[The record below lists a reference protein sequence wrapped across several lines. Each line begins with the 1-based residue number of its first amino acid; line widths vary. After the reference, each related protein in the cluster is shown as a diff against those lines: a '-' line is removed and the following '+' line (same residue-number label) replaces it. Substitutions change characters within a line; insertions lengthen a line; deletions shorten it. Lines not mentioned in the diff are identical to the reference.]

1 MTTSS
6 GISIS
11 KERPAKD
18 NNGQA
23 AATTSKPAVQAV
35 PKKVLYEQPLNERI
49 RTFLR
54 LEYLFKQASYHLPGE
69 SEWDSRATLTC
80 ILEILDI
87 FGNTNL
93 KSETLKE
100 LERHSANLKRH
111 EQNPDIDHTQLNSLL
126 SEINTRMEGMHKV
139 NGQIANDLKASE
151 FLISVRK
158 RCAIPGGTCDFDIPA
173 FHYWLQQP
181 TIDRTRDLAHWLGNF
196 DAIGQAIQLILKLT
210 RNSTSMQLTLAS
222 GGVYQRTLDPNR
234 PCQLVRI
241 ALPSGLPYFAE
252 LSGGRHRFTARF
264 MKFSTAGVRAK
275 QTDEDIEFELAC
287 CVI

>member
-6 GISIS
+6 GTIV

-18 NNGQA
+18 DA
-23 AATTSKPAVQAV
+23 APANATPDTPPRKV
-35 PKKVLYEQPLNERI
+35 PEKVLYEQPLNERI

-54 LEYLFKQASYHLPGE
+54 LEYLFKQASYHLPRE

-100 LERHSANLKRH
+100 LERHSASMKRH
-111 EQNPDIDHTQLNSLL
+111 EQNPDIDHAQLGCLL
-126 SEINTRMEGMHKV
+126 SEISARMDGMHQV
-139 NGQIANDLKASE
+139 NGQIANELKASE
-151 FLISVRK
+151 FLVSIRK
-158 RCAIPGGTCDFDIPA
+158 RCAIPGGTCDFDLPA
-173 FHYWLQQP
+173 FHYWLKQP
-181 TIDRTRDLAHWLGNF
+181 SKDRTRDLSIWLGHF

-210 RNSTSMQLTLAS
+210 RNSTAMQLTLAR

-241 ALPSGLPYFAE
+241 ALSPDLPYFAE

-264 MKFSTAGVRAK
+264 MMFPNAAARAK
-275 QTDEDIEFELAC
+275 QTDQDIEFELAC

>member
-1 MTTSS
+1 MSTSS
-6 GISIS
+6 GTSAS
-11 KERPAKD
+11 QQQPATD
-18 NNGQA
+18 RHTPDE
-23 AATTSKPAVQAV
+23 ATAGKPVRSV
-35 PKKVLYEQPLNERI
+35 PAKVLYEQPLNERI

-54 LEYLFKQASYHLPGE
+54 LEYLFKQAAYHLSRE

-111 EQNPDIDHTQLNSLL
+111 EQNPDIDHDHLDSLL
-126 SEINTRMEGMHKV
+126 ENLNARMEGMHQV

-151 FLISVRK
+151 FLVSVRK
-158 RCAIPGGTCDFDIPA
+158 RSAIPGGTCDFDIPA
-173 FHYWLQQP
+173 FHYWLKQP
-181 TIDRTRDLAHWLGNF
+181 ARVRTHDLAHWLGNF

-210 RNSTSMQLTLAS
+210 RESAAMKMTLAS

-241 ALPSGLPYFAE
+241 ALSPDAPYFAE

-264 MKFSTAGVRAK
+264 MTFSTADERAR
-275 QTDEDIEFELAC
+275 QTDQDVEFELAC

>member
-6 GISIS
+6 GTIV
-11 KERPAKD
+11 KEGPAKD
-18 NNGQA
+18 DVRPAN
-23 AATTSKPAVQAV
+23 ATPGKPSLKA
-35 PKKVLYEQPLNERI
+35 PEKVLYEQPLNERI

-54 LEYLFKQASYHLPGE
+54 LEYLFKQASYHLPRE

-100 LERHSANLKRH
+100 LERHSAGIKRH
-111 EQNPDIDHTQLNSLL
+111 EQNPDIDHTQLSSLL
-126 SEINTRMEGMHKV
+126 SEIGARMDGMHQV
-139 NGQIANDLKASE
+139 NGQIANQLKASE
-151 FLISVRK
+151 FLVSIRK
-158 RCAIPGGTCDFDIPA
+158 RCAIPGGTCDFDLPA
-173 FHYWLQQP
+173 FHYWLKQP
-181 TIDRTRDLAHWLGNF
+181 SKNRTRDLALWLGHF
-196 DAIGQAIQLILKLT
+196 DAIGQAIQLILQLT
-210 RNSTSMQLTLAS
+210 RNSTAMQLTLAN

-241 ALPSGLPYFAE
+241 ALSPDLPYFAE

-264 MKFSTAGVRAK
+264 MMFPNAAARAK
-275 QTDEDIEFELAC
+275 QTDQDVEFGLAC

>member
-6 GISIS
+6 STS
-11 KERPAKD
+11 TTKERAGID
-18 NNGQA
+18 NNNQA
-23 AATTSKPAVQAV
+23 AASPNKAAVQAV
-35 PKKVLYEQPLNERI
+35 QKNILYEQPLNERI

-54 LEYLFKQASYHLPGE
+54 LEYLFKQAAYHLPRE

-80 ILEILDI
+80 ILEILEI

-111 EQNPDIDHTQLNSLL
+111 EQNPDVDHAQLNSLL
-126 SEINTRMEGMHKV
+126 TEIHARMDGMHRV

-151 FLISVRK
+151 FLVSVRK
-158 RCAIPGGTCDFDIPA
+158 RCAIPGGTCDFDVPA

-181 TIDRTRDLAHWLGNF
+181 AMDRTRDLAHWLGNF

-210 RNSTSMQLTLAS
+210 RNSMAMQLTLAS
-222 GGVYQRTLDPNR
+222 GGIYQRNLDPNR

-241 ALPSGLPYFAE
+241 ALAPDRPYFAE

-264 MKFSTAGVRAK
+264 MKFSTADARAI
-275 QTDEDIEFELAC
+275 QTDEDVEFELAC
-287 CVI
+287 CAI

>member
-1 MTTSS
+1 MSSRAETSTAERTT
-6 GISIS
+6 
-11 KERPAKD
+11 KTDEPLKD
-18 NNGQA
+18 TKPGKRVR
-23 AATTSKPAVQAV
+23 ATPD
-35 PKKVLYEQPLNERI
+35 KVLYEQPLNERI

-100 LERHSANLKRH
+100 LERHSATLKRH
-111 EQNPDIDHTQLNSLL
+111 AQHPDVDHNHLNSLL
-126 SEINTRMEGMHKV
+126 SDLNDRMEGMHRV

-151 FLISVRK
+151 FLVSVRK

-173 FHYWLQQP
+173 FHYWLKQP
-181 TIDRTRDLAHWLGNF
+181 DKIRSRDLAHWLSHF

-210 RNSTSMQLTLAS
+210 RDSAAMKLTLAR
-222 GGVYQRTLDPNR
+222 GGVYQRTLDPNH

-241 ALPSGLPYFAE
+241 ALPAGVPLFAE

-264 MKFSTAGVRAK
+264 MAFSTADARAR
-275 QTDEDIEFELAC
+275 QTDQDVEFELAC
-287 CVI
+287 CIL

>member
-6 GISIS
+6 GTIV

-18 NNGQA
+18 DA
-23 AATTSKPAVQAV
+23 APANATPDTPPRKV
-35 PKKVLYEQPLNERI
+35 PEKVLYEQPLNERI

-54 LEYLFKQASYHLPGE
+54 LEYLFKQASYHLPRE

-100 LERHSANLKRH
+100 LERHSASMKRH
-111 EQNPDIDHTQLNSLL
+111 EQNPDIDHAQLGSLL
-126 SEINTRMEGMHKV
+126 SEISARMEGMHQV
-139 NGQIANDLKASE
+139 NGQIANELKASE
-151 FLISVRK
+151 FLVSIRK
-158 RCAIPGGTCDFDIPA
+158 RCAIPGGTCDFDLPA
-173 FHYWLQQP
+173 FHYWLKQP
-181 TIDRTRDLAHWLGNF
+181 SKDRTRDLSIWLGHF
-196 DAIGQAIQLILKLT
+196 DAIGQAIQLILRLT
-210 RNSTSMQLTLAS
+210 RNSTAMQLTLAR

-241 ALPSGLPYFAE
+241 ALSPDLPYFAE

-264 MKFSTAGVRAK
+264 MMFPNAAARAK
-275 QTDEDIEFELAC
+275 QTDQDIEFELAC

>member
-1 MTTSS
+1 MSTSS
-6 GISIS
+6 GTSVS
-11 KERPAKD
+11 PQQPENDRNTADDSTTGKPVRPL
-18 NNGQA
+18 
-23 AATTSKPAVQAV
+23 PAR
-35 PKKVLYEQPLNERI
+35 VLYEQPLNERI

-54 LEYLFKQASYHLPGE
+54 LEYLFKQASYHLSRD
-69 SEWDSRATLTC
+69 SEWDSRATLNC

-111 EQNPDIDHTQLNSLL
+111 EQNPDIDHAQLGSLL
-126 SEINTRMEGMHKV
+126 ENIHARMEGMHQV

-151 FLISVRK
+151 FLVSVRK
-158 RCAIPGGTCDFDIPA
+158 RSAIPGGTCDFDIPA
-173 FHYWLQQP
+173 FHYWLKQP
-181 TIDRTRDLAHWLGNF
+181 ARIRTRDLAHWLGNF

-210 RNSTSMQLTLAS
+210 RESAAMKMTLAS

-241 ALPSGLPYFAE
+241 ALSPDAPYFAE

-264 MKFSTAGVRAK
+264 MEFSTADERAR
-275 QTDEDIEFELAC
+275 QTGKDVEFELAC

>member
-1 MTTSS
+1 MSTSS
-6 GISIS
+6 GTSAS
-11 KERPAKD
+11 QQQPATD
-18 NNGQA
+18 RHTPDE
-23 AATTSKPAVQAV
+23 ATAGKPVRSV
-35 PKKVLYEQPLNERI
+35 PARILYEQPLNERI

-54 LEYLFKQASYHLPGE
+54 LEYLFKQAAYHLSRE

-111 EQNPDIDHTQLNSLL
+111 EQNPDIDHDHLDSLL
-126 SEINTRMEGMHKV
+126 ENLNARMEGMHQV

-151 FLISVRK
+151 FLVSVRK
-158 RCAIPGGTCDFDIPA
+158 RSAIPGGTCDFDIPA
-173 FHYWLQQP
+173 FHYWLKQP
-181 TIDRTRDLAHWLGNF
+181 ARVRTHDLAHWLGNF

-210 RNSTSMQLTLAS
+210 RESAAMKMTLAS

-241 ALPSGLPYFAE
+241 ALSPDAPYFAE

-264 MKFSTAGVRAK
+264 MTFSTADERAR
-275 QTDEDIEFELAC
+275 QTDQDVEFELAC

>member
-1 MTTSS
+1 MSTSS
-6 GISIS
+6 GTSAS
-11 KERPAKD
+11 QQQPATD
-18 NNGQA
+18 RHTPDE
-23 AATTSKPAVQAV
+23 ATAGKPVRSV
-35 PKKVLYEQPLNERI
+35 PARVLYEQPLNERI

-54 LEYLFKQASYHLPGE
+54 LEYLFKQAAYHLSRE

-111 EQNPDIDHTQLNSLL
+111 EQNPDIDHDHLDSLL
-126 SEINTRMEGMHKV
+126 ENLNARMEGMHQV

-151 FLISVRK
+151 FLVSVRK
-158 RCAIPGGTCDFDIPA
+158 RSAIPGGTCDFDIPA
-173 FHYWLQQP
+173 FHYWLKQP
-181 TIDRTRDLAHWLGNF
+181 ARVRTHDLAHWLGNF

-210 RNSTSMQLTLAS
+210 RESAAMKMTLAS

-241 ALPSGLPYFAE
+241 ALSPDAPYFAE

-264 MKFSTAGVRAK
+264 MTFSTADERAR
-275 QTDEDIEFELAC
+275 QTDQDVEFELAC